1 MIAAILS
8 LVLAFQPPPGA
19 QAPGEPPPAVAVRG
33 MAELTPGAA
42 TQSAWDEAQR
52 LFRERWL
59 AHARQFAAVR
69 LPAWVP
75 EWVWQPTF
83 ERSIGS
89 MRAKDHLQVVHREET
104 TREHEFGT
112 SHQVTLWVAEPE
124 SARTALERQVRSEF
138 RGLERRLAVKCGGT
152 FVFWLLLAAFVGWV
166 DRLTMGWM
174 TRSLRLTGLLA
185 AVGVP
190 LAAVLL

>member
-8 LVLAFQPPPGA
+8 LVLAFPQPAGA
-19 QAPGEPPPAVAVRG
+19 QSPTEPPPAVTVRG

-42 TQSAWDEAQR
+42 TDSAWEEAQR
-52 LFRERWL
+52 LFHARWL
-59 AHARQFAAVR
+59 AHARQFAVVR

-83 ERSIGS
+83 ERSIGT
-89 MRAKDHLQVVHREET
+89 MRARDHLQVVHREET

-124 SARTALERQVRSEF
+124 AARTALERQVRTDF
-138 RGLERRLAVKCGGT
+138 RALERRLFVKCGGT
-152 FVFWLLLAAFVGWV
+152 LVFWLLLAAFVGWV
-166 DRLTMGWM
+166 DRLSMGWM
-174 TRSLRLTGLLA
+174 TRSLRFTGLLA
-185 AVGVP
+185 AIGVP